1 MIKTK
6 QKFFQK
12 KYWGTTCFYA
22 LLLIVSSV
30 LISKCVSD
38 KIKTVFLNQFHLKQP
53 NFLLFAAVHFI
64 PPMYSFA
71 NEFWYSHQLIDFD
84 LMEKNKKTSQS
95 VLYLWINHYPLR
107 IVTFNLLRPVFFNQ
121 EGPQYVYLRSRFMN
135 KTIRSIYQLQNHDS
149 SLQIIPIQSVI
160 ERTPDY
166 ENFRKN

>member
-1 MIKTK
+1 MNTTK
-6 QKFFQK
+6 LRFCQN

-22 LLLIVSSV
+22 LLLIISSV

-53 NFLLFAAVHFI
+53 NFSLFAAVHFI

-71 NEFWYSHQLIDFD
+71 NEFWYSHQMLDFEV
-84 LMEKNKKTSQS
+84 MEKNKSTTNE
-95 VLYLWINHYPLR
+95 VLYLWVNHYPLR
-107 IVTFNLLRPVFFNQ
+107 IVTFNLLRPIYFNQ
-121 EGPQYVYLRSRFMN
+121 EKPQYIYLRSRFMD
-135 KTIRSIYQLQNHDS
+135 KTIRSIYQLQRQAS
-149 SLQIIPIQSVI
+149 SLQIIPIQSSI